1 MKAED
6 FLKKTTR
13 CTITEEAEDI
23 NENYYF
29 QWCDAVNVM
38 EDYAKA
44 CVLEALQQVKNC
56 SIPAVMPALPTD
68 EEISKEAYNVRMQYQ
83 DEQSKDKGMCEH
95 IMIDAMKIECGF
107 NEGAKW
113 VKSKVGNEA

>member
-6 FLKKTTR
+6 FLKKTTC

-56 SIPAVMPALPTD
+56 FIPAVMVELPDSFRNFIRANHLT
-68 EEISKEAYNVRMQYQ
+68 
-83 DEQSKDKGMCEH
+83 
-95 IMIDAMKIECGF
+95 
-107 NEGAKW
+107 AKW
-113 VKSKVGNEA
+113 EEWLRKTEGN